1 MIWPTRYVVR
11 VREFC
16 NSFFS
21 YHYIKIS
28 TCYMNTYPFPIDHV
42 IRNITSLFMN
52 SHTIE
57 TQISEYHKL
66 IMFLCRMIFAKDK
79 TEKLFLCFKNFG
91 SKFFQETRLSFKSFK
106 TSFSIALQKFSPS
119 NQIYPK
125 DNNSPF
131 INKTLRN
138 AAMTSSKLKKTRRSN
153 AILP

>member
-1 MIWPTRYVVR
+1 
-11 VREFC
+11 
-16 NSFFS
+16 
-21 YHYIKIS
+21 
-28 TCYMNTYPFPIDHV
+28 MNTYPFPIDHM

-52 SHTIE
+52 SHTRE
-57 TQISEYHKL
+57 TQISDNVSHKL
-66 IMFLCRMIFAKDK
+66 IMFLCRITFAKDK
-79 TEKLFLCFKNFG
+79 TEKLFPCFKNFG
-91 SKFFQETRLSFKSFK
+91 SKFFQETHLFFKSFK